1 MPRHK
6 LTNIKIE
13 QEFEILNRKTDSKDE
28 RIYITSNHSTNN
40 MLEHK
45 IEQQK
50 SKGEQNNSKI
60 TSNVNNNITE
70 REIEII
76 NSSNGSKDKSD
87 YTLKGYC

>member
-28 RIYITSNHSTNN
+28 IIYITSNHSTNN

>member
-76 NSSNGSKDKSD
+76 NSSNGSKNKSD
-87 YTLKGYC
+87 ST